1 MSHRISTGEASPFQ
15 SQVRGGTVKVGRA
28 LVSVSNKWNLEPF
41 VKGLVD
47 LGVEVVSTGGTLR
60 FLQEAGLPV
69 TSVSDV
75 TGFPEI
81 MDGRVKT
88 LHPAIHAGILADRA
102 IHEHMK
108 TIQELG
114 IEPIDM
120 VVVNLYPFEE
130 TAEKRGV
137 TEQEVIENIDIG
149 GPTMVRAA
157 AKNFAGVAVVVDP
170 HRYEPVLAELRANE
184 GALSLETRR
193 ALALEAFHHTA
204 RYDFTIAS
212 WFNSQEG
219 DFPPYIMWDFAK
231 VQELRYGEN
240 PHQRAAYYAD
250 VLGRKHLLSAA
261 PQLHGTQLSFN
272 NLLDLD
278 SGRRLAEEFSLPCC
292 VIIKHNNPCGVALAE
307 DITLAYEK
315 ALSCDPVSAFG
326 SVIVVNR
333 PVDESLARALS
344 PNFVEVLYAPAF
356 LEEALEILTQKPDIR
371 LLVDQERRRHP
382 RGLLD
387 MKRVLG
393 GVLVQERDSEVE
405 GRDTMTVVTSRH
417 PTETEWGDLI
427 FAWRVAKHV
436 KSNAIVLAKD
446 LMTVGIGAGQMSR
459 VDSSTI
465 AVQKA
470 RHPVAGCAVAS
481 DAFFPFTDALEVAVN
496 AGATCV
502 IHPGG
507 SKRDDEVTRY
517 AEEKGLAMVVTGRRH
532 FRH

>member
-1 MSHRISTGEASPFQ
+1 MKIR
-15 SQVRGGTVKVGRA
+15 RA
-28 LVSVSNKWNLEPF
+28 LVSVSSKWHLEPF
-41 VKGLVD
+41 VRGLVE
-47 LGVEVVSTGGTLR
+47 LGVEIVSTGGTLR
-60 FLQEAGLPV
+60 FLREAGLPV

-81 MDGRVKT
+81 LDGRVKT

-102 IHEHMK
+102 VHEHMK
-108 TIQELG
+108 TIQGMG
-114 IEPIDM
+114 IEPIDL

-130 TAEKRGV
+130 TAEKRGA
-137 TEQEVIENIDIG
+137 TEAEVIENIDIG
-149 GPTMVRAA
+149 GPTLVRAA
-157 AKNFAGVAVVVDP
+157 AKNFTGVAVVVDP
-170 HRYEPVLAELRANE
+170 HRYDSVLQEMRRNE
-184 GALSLETRR
+184 GTLSLETRR

-204 RYDFTIAS
+204 HYDFAIAS
-212 WFNSQEG
+212 WFNAQEG

-231 VQELRYGEN
+231 VQDLRYGEN
-240 PHQRAAYYAD
+240 PHQRGAYYAD
-250 VLGRKHLLSAA
+250 VLGRKHLLSAV
-261 PQLHGTQLSFN
+261 PQLHGAQLSFN

-278 SGRRLAEEFSLPCC
+278 SGRRLVQEFTLPCC

-315 ALSCDPVSAFG
+315 ALACDPMSAFG
-326 SVIVVNR
+326 GVIVVNR
-333 PVDESLARALS
+333 PVDENLARAIS
-344 PNFVEVLYAPAF
+344 ANFVEVLFAPAF

-371 LLVDQERRRHP
+371 LLVDEERRRHP

-387 MKRVLG
+387 MKRVMG
-393 GVLVQERDSEVE
+393 GILVQDRDSEVE
-405 GRDTMTVVTSRH
+405 SRDTMSVVTSRH
-417 PTETEWGDLI
+417 PTEAEWGDLV

-446 LMTVGIGAGQMSR
+446 LMTIGIGAGQMSR
-459 VDSSTI
+459 VDSSRI

-470 RHPVAGCAVAS
+470 RHPLAGCACAS
-481 DAFFPFTDALEVAVN
+481 DAFFPFTDALEVVVD
-496 AGATCV
+496 AGAACV